1 MKYGLFILL
10 VTLTYKSH
18 ANIFDLVPETHWHCP
33 GVFDALDER
42 DCPTPTQ
49 SDLRNAS
56 SAQQITAM
64 DAEPN
69 DYVSRIYECQAN
81 SVILKMK
88 TNISLPQG
96 NYQSSYNRYTEI
108 NRVTFNSDQ
117 LDVSKQSLIQVL
129 AQLEQALG
137 SNPVEYLDCNVIAD
151 VNSR

>member
-10 VTLTYKSH
+10 VTLTYKSYSSV
-18 ANIFDLVPETHWHCP
+18 FDLAPETHWHCP

-42 DCPTPTQ
+42 DCPAPAQ
-49 SDLRNAS
+49 SDHRNS
-56 SAQQITAM
+56 SSVQQITAM

-96 NYQSSYNRYTEI
+96 NYQASYNRYSEI
-108 NRVTFNSDQ
+108 HRVTFDSGQ
-117 LDVSKQSLIQVL
+117 LDVSKQSLIQSL